1 MWHCVIGFVFDLE
14 SLERLPPTVVSL
26 SPLLI
31 LAWHHLPRVT
41 RDAAT
46 RVKRCRTRPNFI
58 TAALAFMN
66 EGPGIQ
72 RGLDYILNY
81 FYLPGW
87 LCQMKYGQD
96 RFPVQRGTNWG
107 HFRVSTEAA
116 RSCVGEKYGKQEP
129 SPLTDGSTNRF
140 NRPAIRVRHFHLLSG
155 ISRLRTLSVYFRP
168 QVCRKV
174 PESLWWEER

>member
-1 MWHCVIGFVFDLE
+1 MTSCHWFCVWPWKFE
-14 SLERLPPTVVSL
+14 PPTVVSL
-26 SPLLI
+26 SLLLI

-41 RDAAT
+41 RDATT

-66 EGPGIQ
+66 ECPGIQ

-116 RSCVGEKYGKQEP
+116 RSCVGEKYVNQEP
-129 SPLTDGSTNRF
+129 SPLTDGSANRF
-140 NRPAIRVRHFHLLSG
+140 NRPVIRVRHFHLLSG

-174 PESLWWEER
+174 PEPLWWEER